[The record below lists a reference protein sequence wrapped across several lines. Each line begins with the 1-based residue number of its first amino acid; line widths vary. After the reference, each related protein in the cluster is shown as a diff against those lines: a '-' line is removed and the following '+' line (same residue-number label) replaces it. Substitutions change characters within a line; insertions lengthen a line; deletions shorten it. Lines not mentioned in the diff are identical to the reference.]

1 MKTLYLL
8 LLVGICNSASSQ
20 YRFYGGY
27 SGSAP
32 KGKMAE
38 NIKMLHSI
46 NMGGNTVMPGTCE
59 RILAG
64 LDISIG
70 TYANERKEQTFNFD
84 NGSSTKTFVNYSS
97 NVLQLNL
104 AAKALLIKNSLLTPY
119 LSGKAG
125 WASFYSNIYIEDP
138 ADAGA
143 CKALDQKNIL
153 KDGTIMA
160 AYGGGLMLDLSLFAN
175 KCTKGSRY
183 IDFSVNNVR
192 GGNISY
198 INTKKLIDAANP
210 PMTTTGK
217 AVNVNFVNATTQQI
231 HEHQVAE
238 VYTTPMRFLEFKVS
252 AVFNLTG
259 CF

>member
-8 LLVGICNSASSQ
+8 LLLGLCNTASSQ
-20 YRFYGGY
+20 SNFYAGY

-38 NIKMLHSI
+38 NIKMLHSLNI
-46 NMGGNTVMPGTCE
+46 GGNTIIPGTCE

-70 TYANERKEQTFNFD
+70 SYANERKEQTFNFG

-104 AAKALLIKNSLLTPY
+104 AAKALLIKNSVLTPY

-125 WASFYSNIYIEDP
+125 WASFYSNVFIEDP
-138 ADAGA
+138 ADEGG

-160 AYGGGLMLDLSLFAN
+160 AYGGGLMLDLSLFSRN
-175 KCTKGSRY
+175 LSKGSRF
-183 IDFSVNNVR
+183 IDFSVNSVR
-192 GGNISY
+192 GSDVSY

-210 PMTTTGK
+210 PTTTEGK
-217 AVNVNFVNATTQQI
+217 AVNVKFINASTQAI

-252 AVFNLTG
+252 AVFNLAG
-259 CF
+259 CW